1 MKIISKIILIISFI
15 LLLILSYLSL
25 FGVETSKFNDQ
36 IKTKIEK
43 YDKNLNLELKKIKI
57 ILNPFKFRL
66 EAKTIGPKLIDLK
79 KKQCHCIRKFKS
91 SDNIKIVFN

>member
-36 IKTKIEK
+36 IKTKIE
-43 YDKNLNLELKKIKI
+43 I
-57 ILNPFKFRL
+57 
-66 EAKTIGPKLIDLK
+66 
-79 KKQCHCIRKFKS
+79 
-91 SDNIKIVFN
+91 